1 MGGSC
6 TREEA
11 REGELMTRVE
21 KAKGEAKKKK
31 PMLEEWERRMS
42 CRC

>member
-1 MGGSC
+1 MGGSY

-31 PMLEEWERRMS
+31 NYVGGMGEKNEL
-42 CRC
+42 